1 MSSIHGGNRLA
12 GAAHRKGAVTVR
24 VRAIDGSEADLIV
37 DRKCTGRAIW
47 DAYTQQLG
55 IKELDYFG
63 LQYETFAGKGVKLRS
78 SGGSYSLGKATRQ
91 WLSTAEPAEAQLGAP
106 KTGAMED
113 GRPRWDVDFRVR
125 FYVNKVL
132 CDQWCNKA
140 RFLLYMQLRDDVF
153 SGRVP
158 FKEAQVL
165 FLAGLAAQIHFGDW
179 EAGGVRDAGDYL
191 SQIDSL
197 RLRRQPEYGGQVEAM
212 HKKHRGMPSVQAL
225 EYYMKLVA
233 MSPMYGVDLHDC
245 CNSTG
250 EPCKLGISPSGITVL
265 SKQTLKRMDLPWRDI
280 KNIAHNKKRLLLI
293 RRSELS
299 PDISTVFFFDTK
311 PDCKVFWMA
320 AIQQHTFFRRSEMV
334 RKTVSLHQNA
344 QSALN
349 ARKSSIKSRAPVP
362 ATAEARASVRKHLAE
377 ITQDNIAASPAEVGT
392 DKYAQLV
399 PAQSAEQLA
408 ACAAEGFSGTVE
420 VVLMLAAGEKLG
432 FSIAGGS
439 DGAIGGGDVES
450 SSPIYIKQM
459 LVEGAAHRDGRLRV
473 GDYVLSINGASLES
487 KEHSEVVGLIAAATN
502 GAGQVS
508 VKVWREASPTREE
521 RNGNASANQSMNLST
536 MTDSGDASNLI
547 ATPAATDRTF
557 TGGSTFSLV
566 GGADTGTSLFITNA
580 QLPDQDI
587 RAGDELLAICGVST
601 DGMTVAQALA
611 LIHEADAENRLQ
623 LEVAENEIGFAKL
636 SKAMHMSQDSI
647 SLAGTP
653 VQPVRIGVLTPINSV
668 KSQRRNPVTPAVTP
682 AATPKMTSS
691 RLSTRLSSE
700 GQIDVFPMAS
710 FEDAMPNPPF
720 FTRASFAFDA
730 KSFENGISFKATDI
744 LEVLEFTDDN
754 TWIGHHIDTGNI
766 GEIPSAAFAQR
777 YILLQQ
783 QQAVGNQ
790 SGPAPKAAYEIVFK
804 QRVDDLLEN
813 PKATRP
819 VAIFGANVDDIAGQ
833 MVAIASDDELDVCH
847 PTFHTTR
854 APRENEVDG
863 VDYHY
868 ITDPAMKQG
877 LAAKLFVEAGTFER
891 QVYALSLADIV
902 NSSRQGKTVLLQTKI
917 KAVGRLLS
925 STGLRPVVVFVEPAQ
940 GLSAELQE
948 FKETYR
954 GSFTHTIMAS
964 ATIEETAQ
972 SVLRTIRASVKKP
985 YWIRAGQPILSSSS
999 DCPQTLDF
1007 RTNCC
1012 ANKNADSAAFAAAAA
1027 NAANAA
1033 RGQAD
1038 GLVRKKWVAP
1048 ITTRPR
1054 RDNETDGK
1062 QYHFLTKEVFQS
1074 MIDGEKLQE
1083 WGTFNGEFY
1092 GVARADNVSKPKPLL
1107 RSKTLV
1113 TALLESGNQMRDKKL
1128 NPASG
1133 KTQSLKARPTQS
1145 MKEKLADR
1153 RRTEL
1158 DPPTRQYSLKEKLAV
1173 RREQKAASSDD
1184 LRSVD
1189 VPDDASDAD
1198 NDTAGSDYSSTC
1210 SPVDF
1215 MTRGMPRS
1223 FLNEV
1228 TLVRNNAGSFGFT
1241 LTGGV
1246 DYGDLPS
1253 ISRINNV
1260 STVES
1265 TLCDLAVGDNIL
1277 AINGV
1282 CLANAT
1288 HDSTIN
1294 LLRNSTDMLTL
1305 VLFPSEGSGSM
1316 PSSSFLLG
1324 AELTQGETG
1333 INGFGFTTVPMADD
1347 TPGVVIR
1354 DVARGS
1360 DAEREHLSAGMHVL
1374 TVNGID
1380 VSAGSIER
1388 VETLLTKSAT
1398 ASLVARGTI
1407 VGNPALQMSRRQRHD
1422 SIMSAYDPSMMAEPV
1437 ILQKAVT
1444 MHKDQGSFGMRL
1456 GVDKFG
1462 ITRVLNV
1469 TPGTPAEGVVEIDDQ
1484 IVSINGIEASGDT
1497 RKDALHQLVS
1507 CGDVELEILYQ
1518 GELQEAPFVDLNDS
1532 ALVNVE
1538 FEQHEGAGLGIEIAA
1553 MPETGV
1559 YVHRLVDGGIAAG
1572 DGRIHEGDIILEVNG
1587 RPVYDQST
1595 DEIMN
1600 WFQLNQVIS
1609 IKLLRS
1615 QMNETHSITINRDSD
1630 QSLGLKIILS
1640 SIVTVASIVPG
1651 SLADLAGVPAGCQ
1664 LLKVNNVA
1672 LDGKSYKEIRAL
1684 LCQNSK
1690 LELEVAAH

>member
-1 MSSIHGGNRLA
+1 
-12 GAAHRKGAVTVR
+12 
-24 VRAIDGSEADLIV
+24 
-37 DRKCTGRAIW
+37 
-47 DAYTQQLG
+47 
-55 IKELDYFG
+55 
-63 LQYETFAGKGVKLRS
+63 
-78 SGGSYSLGKATRQ
+78 
-91 WLSTAEPAEAQLGAP
+91 
-106 KTGAMED
+106 
-113 GRPRWDVDFRVR
+113 
-125 FYVNKVL
+125 
-132 CDQWCNKA
+132 
-140 RFLLYMQLRDDVF
+140 
-153 SGRVP
+153 
-158 FKEAQVL
+158 
-165 FLAGLAAQIHFGDW
+165 
-179 EAGGVRDAGDYL
+179 
-191 SQIDSL
+191 
-197 RLRRQPEYGGQVEAM
+197 
-212 HKKHRGMPSVQAL
+212 
-225 EYYMKLVA
+225 
-233 MSPMYGVDLHDC
+233 
-245 CNSTG
+245 
-250 EPCKLGISPSGITVL
+250 
-265 SKQTLKRMDLPWRDI
+265 
-280 KNIAHNKKRLLLI
+280 
-293 RRSELS
+293 
-299 PDISTVFFFDTK
+299 
-311 PDCKVFWMA
+311 
-320 AIQQHTFFRRSEMV
+320 MV
-334 RKTVSLHQNA
+334 RKTVSQHQNA
-344 QSALN
+344 HVALN
-349 ARKSSIKSRAPVP
+349 ARKFSIKSRAPVP
-362 ATAEARASVRKHLAE
+362 VTANARATVRKHLAE
-377 ITQDNIAASPAEVGT
+377 ITQDNIAASPAEIGT
-392 DKYAQLV
+392 DEYAQSV

-420 VVLMLAAGEKLG
+420 VVLTLSDGEKLG

-439 DGAIGGGDVES
+439 DGGGNIES

-459 LVEGAAHRDGRLRV
+459 LVDGAAHRDGRLRA
-473 GDYVLSINGASLES
+473 GDYFLSINGASLEG

-502 GAGQVS
+502 AAGRVS
-508 VKVWREASPTREE
+508 IKVWREALPTNETA
-521 RNGNASANQSMNLST
+521 GNASTNQSMNLST
-536 MTDSGDASNLI
+536 MADSGDASNLV
-547 ATPAATDRTF
+547 ATPTATPTAADRTF

-566 GGADTGTSLFITNA
+566 GGADTGTGLFITNA
-580 QLPDQDI
+580 QLPNQDI

-601 DGMTVAQALA
+601 NGMAVAQALD

-623 LEVAENEIGFAKL
+623 LEVAENAIGFAKL
-636 SKAMHMSQDSI
+636 AEIMHNSQDSI
-647 SLAGTP
+647 QPGGTP
-653 VQPVRIGVLTPINSV
+653 IRPVRVGVLTPINSV
-668 KSQRRNPVTPAVTP
+668 KSQRRNPITPAVTP

-730 KSFENGISFKATDI
+730 KSFENGISFQATDI

-766 GEIPSAAFAQR
+766 GEIPSATFAQR

-790 SGPAPKAAYEIVFK
+790 SAPTPKAAYEIVFK

-813 PKATRP
+813 PNATRP

-833 MVAIASDDELDVCH
+833 MVAIAGDELDVCH

-854 APRENEVDG
+854 APRDGEVDG

-877 LAAKLFVEAGTFER
+877 LAAKLFVEAGTFES

-964 ATIEETAQ
+964 ATIGETAQ

-999 DCPQTLDF
+999 DCPETLDF
-1007 RTNCC
+1007 STNCC
-1012 ANKNADSAAFAAAAA
+1012 ANKNADSAASATATA
-1027 NAANAA
+1027 NAAIAA
-1033 RGQAD
+1033 RGRASV
-1038 GLVRKKWVAP
+1038 VRKKWVAP

-1062 QYHFLTKEVFQS
+1062 QYHFLTKEDFKL

-1092 GVARADNVSKPKPLL
+1092 GVARADNVSKAKPLL

-1113 TALLESGNQMRDKKL
+1113 TALLESGHQMKDKGL

-1133 KTQSLKARPTQS
+1133 KTQSLKVRPTQS
-1145 MKEKLADR
+1145 MKDKLADR
-1153 RRTEL
+1153 RRTA
-1158 DPPTRQYSLKEKLAV
+1158 PPNQPARHHSLKEKLAF
-1173 RREQKAASSDD
+1173 RRGQKAASSNDM
-1184 LRSVD
+1184 RSAE
-1189 VPDDASDAD
+1189 VPDDASDPD

-1215 MTRGMPRS
+1215 MPGVMPRS

-1305 VLFPSEGSGSM
+1305 VLFPSEGSDSM

-1333 INGFGFTTVPMADD
+1333 VNGFGFTTVSMAGD

-1354 DVARGS
+1354 EVARGS

-1388 VETLLTKSAT
+1388 VETLLTKGST

-1407 VGNPALQMSRRQRHD
+1407 VSNPALQMSRRQRHD
-1422 SIMSAYDPSMMAEPV
+1422 SIMSAYDPSMMTAEPV
-1437 ILQKAVT
+1437 ILQKTVT
-1444 MHKDQGSFGMRL
+1444 MNKDQGSFGMRL

-1497 RKDALHQLVS
+1497 RKDALQQLVS
-1507 CGDVELEILYQ
+1507 CSVVELDILYQ

-1538 FEQHEGAGLGIEIAA
+1538 FERHEGEGLGIEIAA
-1553 MPETGV
+1553 MPETGI

-1572 DGRIHEGDIILEVNG
+1572 DGRIQEGDIILEVNG

-1600 WFQLNQVIS
+1600 WFILNQVIS

-1630 QSLGLKIILS
+1630 QSLGLKIILT

-1664 LLKVNNVA
+1664 LLKVNNVS